1 MFTFD
6 VVMATH
12 FEKKKKNNNI
22 NNIIASDVDED
33 LRDKN
38 LFFFHIRCLIQ
49 PLSTTSGA
57 YWSCTEEINK

>member
-57 YWSCTEEINK
+57 Y